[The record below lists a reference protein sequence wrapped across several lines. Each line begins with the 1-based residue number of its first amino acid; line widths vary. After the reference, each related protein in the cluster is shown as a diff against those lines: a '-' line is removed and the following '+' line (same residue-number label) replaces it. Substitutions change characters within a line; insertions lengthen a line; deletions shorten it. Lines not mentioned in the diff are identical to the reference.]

1 MRNNS
6 LLLHQWKVQ
15 SVMVWLTCSV
25 LWWTWCSAS
34 LVVLRGKLPYVS
46 CPLVL
51 VEAFVCTLLERE
63 YFTRNFYFKIKKRK
77 SSTCYCIVEWMRIYH
92 FQRKGMP
99 CSSSLF
105 FSFSFPSDVIE
116 LSNNNTPARTSLM
129 KRTEKSKFCLNHR
142 PNIDLHLLPW
152 EIHWR
157 PVQRY
162 DHRLQ
167 MLYLQRLLN
176 DWLAEWVFLRETSCL
191 LSEVFS
197 SFI

>member
-1 MRNNS
+1 M
-6 LLLHQWKVQ
+6 
-15 SVMVWLTCSV
+15 
-25 LWWTWCSAS
+25 
-34 LVVLRGKLPYVS
+34 PY
-46 CPLVL
+46 
-51 VEAFVCTLLERE
+51 
-63 YFTRNFYFKIKKRK
+63 
-77 SSTCYCIVEWMRIYH
+77 
-92 FQRKGMP
+92 
-99 CSSSLF
+99 SSSLF

-167 MLYLQRLLN
+167 MLYLQRFLT
-176 DWLAEWVFLRETSCL
+176 DWLIDWMSVFAWNQLFTKWSILIIYNCSHIQINFLFSVRFLRIFYLKIAIVPDSIKNMTIFQSTSKWRAK
-191 LSEVFS
+191 
-197 SFI
+197 